1 MKTESKVKIEL
12 ANKLLRIKRGE
23 EKELT
28 KEELEMARSLIL
40 RCDNYDKICSGPMN
54 AAVAIKFVNEAC
66 AKDSSTEKELK
77 RIREEIS
84 KELCNC

>member
-1 MKTESKVKIEL
+1 MKTESKVKVEL

-40 RCDNYDKICSGPMN
+40 RCDDYDKICSGPMN
-54 AAVAIKFVNEAC
+54 AAVAVEFTNRAC
-66 AKDSSTEKELK
+66 KEDPSIEDELK
-77 RIREEIS
+77 CIREDIS
-84 KELCNC
+84 KKLCEC